1 MAKAAEKLQKSAAKS
16 GPTSALPQNS
26 LAFALTGAALALA
39 QVDAGTSLP
48 RALADLFRALRP
60 LPASRGAIQDLAYR
74 GLRHWAVVKT
84 VRASLLDA
92 PPKPARLGALIG
104 VALALLIDEDRPYTE
119 HAVVD
124 QAVSAC
130 AADRE
135 LGRAKGLVN
144 AVLRRF
150 LRERESLLI
159 EARASDTVRWN
170 YPQWWIDKAR
180 HDWPDHWEA
189 LLTSGHKRSPLT
201 LRVNRRKTTTDDYLS
216 LLKSAEID
224 ATRIGE
230 SAIRLAQPMS
240 VSEIPGFADGWVS
253 VQDAA
258 AQLAAPLLDLSAGM
272 RVLDACA
279 APGGK
284 TGHLLETADI
294 DLLALDHDP
303 ERLKRVV
310 QNLERLSLNAQ
321 VRVGDARRRDWW
333 DERAFDRI
341 LADVPCTASG
351 IVRRHPDIPWLRRP
365 SDSAELARLSS
376 EILDNLWQML
386 RPGGKLLIVTC
397 SVWPE
402 ESALQAQA
410 FAERHRALR
419 LGAPGQLLP
428 SLSAVD
434 DHDGLF
440 YALLQKP
447 LV

>member
-1 MAKAAEKLQKSAAKS
+1 MATAAEKPHKSAPKH
-16 GPTSALPQNS
+16 ALAQHS
-26 LAFALTGAALALA
+26 LAFALTGAALALSR
-39 QVDAGTSLP
+39 VDAGTSLP
-48 RALADLFRALRP
+48 RALAESFTALA
-60 LPASRGAIQDLAYR
+60 ASPGPRGAIQDIAYR
-74 GLRHWAVVKT
+74 GLRHWGLVNI

-92 PPKPARLGALIG
+92 PPRPARLGALINA
-104 VALALLIDEDRPYTE
+104 ALGLLIDEDRPYTE

-124 QAVSAC
+124 QSVSAC
-130 AADRE
+130 AADHE

-150 LRERESLLI
+150 LRERESLLSA
-159 EARASDTVRWN
+159 ARASEIARWN

-180 HDWPDHWEA
+180 QDWPDRWET
-189 LLTSGHKRSPLT
+189 LLAAGQQRSPLT
-201 LRVNRRKTTTDDYLS
+201 LRVNRRKTTIDDYLA
-216 LLKSAEID
+216 LLRTSGMD

-230 SAIRLAQPMS
+230 YAIRLAQPVS
-240 VSEIPGFADGWVS
+240 VSEIPCFAEGWVS

-294 DLLALDHDP
+294 DLLALDQDP
-303 ERLKRVV
+303 ERLKRVE
-310 QNLERLSLNAQ
+310 QNLARLSLPAH
-321 VRVGDARRRDWW
+321 VRKGDARHRDWW
-333 DERAFDRI
+333 DGQAFDRI

-351 IVRRHPDIPWLRRP
+351 IVRRHPDIPWLRRE

-376 EILDNLWQML
+376 EILDNLWLML

-402 ESALQAQA
+402 ESTLQAQA
-410 FAERHRALR
+410 FEQRHRALR
-419 LGAPGQLLP
+419 LPAPGQLLP
-428 SLSAVD
+428 NRSALE

-447 LV
+447 MV

>member
-1 MAKAAEKLQKSAAKS
+1 MAIASETLRKSATKS

-26 LAFALTGAALALA
+26 LALALTGAALALA
-39 QVDAGTSLP
+39 RVDAGTSLP
-48 RALADLFRALRP
+48 RALAEAFATLHAV
-60 LPASRGAIQDLAYR
+60 PATRGAIQDLAYR
-74 GLRHWAVVKT
+74 SLRHWGVVKT
-84 VRASLLDA
+84 VRSTLLDT
-92 PPKPARLGALIG
+92 PPKPARLGTLISA
-104 VALALLIDEDRPYTE
+104 ALALLIDEGRPYTE

-150 LRERESLLI
+150 LRERESLLT
-159 EARASDTVRWN
+159 EARAMDTARWN
-170 YPQWWIDKAR
+170 YPQWWVDKAR

-189 LLTSGHKRSPLT
+189 LLTAGHHRPPLT
-201 LRVNRRKTTTDDYLS
+201 LRVNQRKTTTDSYLS
-216 LLKSAEID
+216 LLKSADID
-224 ATRIGE
+224 ATRVGQY
-230 SAIRLAQPMS
+230 AIRLAQPLP
-240 VSEIPGFADGWVS
+240 VNEIPSFTDGWVS

-294 DLLALDHDP
+294 DLLALDQDP
-303 ERLKRVV
+303 ERLQRVA
-310 QNLERLSLNAQ
+310 QNLERLSLPAQ
-321 VRVGDARRRDWW
+321 LCSGDARRRDWW
-333 DERAFDRI
+333 DGQPFDRI

-351 IVRRHPDIPWLRRP
+351 IVRRHPDIPWLRRE

-397 SVWPE
+397 SVWSE
-402 ESALQAQA
+402 ESALQAEA
-410 FAERHRALR
+410 FAERHRAQR
-419 LGAPGQLLP
+419 LPAPGQLRP
-428 SLSAVD
+428 TQSAVE